1 MVDFFSSMVSEVTV
15 RENSKQTLSL
25 VEKVTV
31 QKLVIGFWTVTSNHK
46 VKYWVSDDVLFL
58 IKNIRMV
65 GFY

>member
-1 MVDFFSSMVSEVTV
+1 MVSEVTV
-15 RENSKQTLSL
+15 LENSKQTLSL

-58 IKNIRMV
+58 IKI